1 MRLYSCQYCSL
12 TLYYDNVFC
21 VRCHSELGYWAET
34 DALCVLEPS
43 QRDRSLFTSW
53 SVPGLRLRRCGN
65 ARFGVCNWLVDADGP
80 GELCTACRHNRVV
93 PDETSAVGRAGWR
106 KLEAAKHRLFVAFH
120 RLGLVRVIERAGIAT
135 LGFLFLEDPPAGPP
149 IMTGHA
155 FGLITVATAEADD
168 VERERRRD
176 ALAEPY
182 RTLLGHFRHE
192 SAHYFWDRLVRDRG
206 LFDGFRAVFGDERAD
221 YQAAVQRHY
230 LAGPRPDWQ
239 ATFVSAYATMH
250 PWEDFAETWAHY
262 LHMIASLDTA
272 HAYQLRTAPIAD
284 RSGTSHIRDSLDP
297 LAGDD
302 IAALIAVWLPLTTLL
317 NSLNNAVGKDDAYP
331 FVLGAPVIRKLDFIH
346 RLIRDAVAEASM
358 SGTDLLASTVA
369 AIACVLPNQRE

>member
-21 VRCHSELGYWAET
+21 VRCRSQLGYWAET
-34 DALCVLEPS
+34 DALCVLEPVV
-43 QRDRSLFTSW
+43 RSPALFTSW

-65 ARFGVCNWLVDADGP
+65 AAYDVCNWLVDADGP
-80 GELCTACRHNRVV
+80 DQLCTACRHNRVV
-93 PDETSAVGRAGWR
+93 PDETSSVGRAGWR

-120 RLGLVRVIERAGIAT
+120 RLGLVRVIERAGIAS

-168 VERERRRD
+168 VERERRRHT
-176 ALAEPY
+176 LREPY

-206 LFDGFRAVFGDERAD
+206 RFDDFRAIFGDERTD

-230 LAGPRPDWQ
+230 LSGPKPRWQ
-239 ATFVSAYATMH
+239 GNYISAYATMH

-262 LHMIASLDTA
+262 LHMIATLDTA
-272 HAYQLRTAPIAD
+272 HAYQLRTAPFAD
-284 RSGTSHIRDSLDP
+284 RSGTSHIRDAVDP
-297 LAGDD
+297 MTTDE
-302 IAALIAVWLPLTTLL
+302 ISALIAVWLPLTTLL
-317 NSLNNAVGKDDAYP
+317 NSLNNAVGRDDAYP
-331 FVLGAPVIRKLDFIH
+331 FVLGAPVVEKLGYVH
-346 RLIRDAVAEASM
+346 RLIRDTVSEAAAAD
-358 SGTDLLASTVA
+358 TDLIASA
-369 AIACVLPNQRE
+369 AAVIAGIRAGG